1 MKTKKIFTPIIAV
14 GLAMSLSVG
23 ADVDITI
30 GTTQINN
37 LTFSYFPDGASMPS
51 IYTFGNTPNQGNFVN
66 SLTFKFDDKPIQNP
80 LQLNSQDGGIHSE
93 LSLGNAQSLNYIDP
107 NGAWVDEMIIDL
119 DRPNSMTAKQL
130 TFTLTSVGGNGALS
144 GMSDGMSA
152 QKATL
157 KILNSQNVND
167 VVNFNFMGKV
177 WSDIFID
184 SKNENSFS
192 FNVGSSSDGSKEIT
206 GNITISADNQNNSKN
221 TFNFNN
227 VTYTGTF
234 TNAIS
239 TDTVINLDG
248 SNTQFIG
255 DINTTGGNTTVN
267 FLTSGM
273 TFQGNITAD
282 GGNNILNFSETNVNF
297 SSQKITAGSNST
309 NTINI
314 STGTDNTRYLTFN
327 LDGNGTNI
335 VNLDDNLDIG
345 GPGSGDLIVVST
357 SANTDINIG
366 SNARIELDTFSVTS
380 KKGITNINFLG
391 GTAELIPAYNSV
403 SFIADG
409 GKNIFNFKKDG
420 VFNIAGSIN
429 ATNGT
434 NHFVI
439 DKKIVFESNL
449 SLYGSSQTSS
459 KNVFDI
465 YANSSLQMFAESAHM
480 SLQGGNMEI
489 NFKSGD
495 SAGFFAGLVSESKQ
509 NNLTINLEDNAH
521 GILQNI
527 DSQTGIINF
536 GDGSLLD
543 IVDSVFHLDT
553 VNFPGNEASL
563 SVTSD
568 YNPTYAY
575 LYSAIKG
582 EKLTINFDKGTD
594 SAYPSYLILK
604 SGGNELKA
612 LNVVGNISKALD
624 RVTLEQGLTSI
635 LDEVNILQ
643 NKGVEFILQD
653 NSSSI
658 TFKNHLVNS
667 GEVNFRFEAKSGSV
681 NSNIQS
687 NDAGVTTFTFIQTNG
702 VYTINGELSTSG
714 QAQNIF
720 DLTSKSATISNNLI
734 FYGNKVS
741 EDGGNIIN
749 IGANQTLALSSNING
764 VTTTNSI
771 TTASGVTYL
780 NLKGDNANFEGN
792 ISTSGGKT
800 VINFQGNSQISG
812 NLNISSSGEINI
824 TVADGKTASFIKSI
838 EVNGNDALL
847 SVNLGNNS
855 TIRLNSGSGNLSNT
869 SGIVTL
875 SFNGSGNFSGNITT
889 SSGSSTTFELGKSDG
904 SLDSAT
910 ITIAGVI
917 ANSNN
922 NLATNANAGENAFS
936 VNATNTT
943 FKYTSQAD
951 GLVFSHGQNAIL
963 FENNNNA
970 TLHWQGADSTDKSIS
985 TTGGN
990 TLIEFQQNGTIASG
1004 LDVSGGEITINL
1016 YEGKKGAINGEITT
1030 VGKGKSHIVFNQNNS
1045 TLTLKDNAI
1054 ITSVSNLENHSKAYG
1069 SNNGISFYH
1078 DQRSGKDFK
1087 TLVVGT
1093 KGSSSDGISGE
1104 GLNFVVYATTNETN
1118 AKANNSVYS
1127 DKIVIHSSSNAGSST
1142 HNLGVRFENQDTIN
1156 LDAITYAKGENNNI
1170 LVASVAKSSKVN
1182 FNTQENLVLGFD
1194 VANVQYA
1201 KEDTDEN
1208 GNYQANGTYTSYF
1221 IGSAKADN
1229 IVVAEQ
1235 EITATAFTLNYDLY
1249 MANFNSLNK
1258 RMEEL
1263 RENPHSQGVWARVFN
1278 GALSNDF
1285 GLGSKSNYTTIQAG
1299 YDYAFGFE
1307 GANNYLGVALS
1318 YALSTSTSNNAYDIN
1333 GQKRSIDGIYSNA
1346 FEIAIYNT
1354 YVSDTGWYN
1363 DSIAKFSYLL
1373 SNFDIKNLNNGE
1385 STSNDTKNFAL
1396 TLSDEVGY
1404 RFALGEVKEW
1414 SITPQL
1420 ELGFG
1425 YFNQS
1430 DFKQTLQNS
1439 GAYLSSGA
1447 DSVLTLRAR
1456 AGSSFGYDFKN
1467 FTQGNSFNASV
1478 YVGAF
1483 YEYDYVSGGEIH
1495 MDTQRGTQ
1503 ANQYSNLTSDGRVV
1517 INVGTNM
1524 SVEDHTR
1531 IYFDFEK
1538 SFMGKINMDYQVNF
1552 GVRYS
1557 FGESNGYTPQNVETQ
1572 EESKAPLKI
1581 EEKEKIE
1588 ENKEGKN
1595 QESTSSKDDKKQDNK
1610 EEDTS
1615 NEVGELDT
1623 KKQKGK

>member
-14 GLAMSLSVG
+14 GLAMNLSVG
-23 ADVDITI
+23 ADVEI
-30 GTTQINN
+30 GG
-37 LTFSYFPDGASMPS
+37 GA
-51 IYTFGNTPNQGNFVN
+51 Q
-66 SLTFKFDDKPIQNP
+66 IQN
-80 LQLNSQDGGIHSE
+80 LYIDNFSDAATSIDLFCYQDKNNQRTLLNSFE
-93 LSLGNAQSLNYIDP
+93 LSFEDRSDQNQLVLVKDAQNNGKVALG
-107 NGAWVDEMIIDL
+107 GANTVDFEIGGLWINKFSVNFSRSDT
-119 DRPNSMTAKQL
+119 SQAKQISL
-130 TFTLTSVGGNGALS
+130 LFIDSGISALS
-144 GMSDGMSA
+144 ARNGKSLFEVMNGQNRNDNMEVEFIGGVRSD
-152 QKATL
+152 
-157 KILNSQNVND
+157 
-167 VVNFNFMGKV
+167 F
-177 WSDIFID
+177 FID
-184 SKNENSFS
+184 SKSSNTFNFS
-192 FNVGSSSDGSKEIT
+192 NGRGTEVT
-206 GNITISADNQNNSKN
+206 GNITISADNQNDSKN

-248 SNTQFIG
+248 SNTQFVG

-267 FLTSGM
+267 FLTSGVS
-273 TFQGNITAD
+273 FQGNITAD
-282 GGNNILNFSETNVNF
+282 GGNNVLNFSETNVNF
-297 SSQKITAGSNST
+297 SSKKITAGSNST

-327 LDGNGTNI
+327 LDGSGTNI

-345 GPGSGDLIVVST
+345 GPGSGDLIVVSS
-357 SANTDINIG
+357 SASTDINIG
-366 SNARIELDTFSVTS
+366 NNVRIYLDTFSVTS
-380 KKGITNINFLG
+380 KKGVTNINFLG
-391 GTAELIPAYNSV
+391 ETAELKAAYYSV
-403 SFIADG
+403 SFTADG
-409 GKNIFNFKKDG
+409 GENAFNFKKDG
-420 VFNIAGSIN
+420 TFNIRADIN

-434 NHFVI
+434 NRFVI
-439 DKKIVFESNL
+439 DKTIVLESNL

-459 KNVFDI
+459 KNIFDI
-465 YANSSLQMFAESAHM
+465 YGNSSVEFKNNLTVPN
-480 SLQGGNMEI
+480 GNLEI
-489 NFKSGD
+489 NFKGEKSI
-495 SAGFFAGLVSESKQ
+495 FAS
-509 NNLTINLEDNAH
+509 
-521 GILQNI
+521 NI
-527 DSQTGIINF
+527 DFQDSENSTLTLNVEDQAQGEIGPIGESHSNTLNFYGTSTLITNNASFKNVNLLGEEGTLIIKN
-536 GDGSLLD
+536 
-543 IVDSVFHLDT
+543 DSR
-553 VNFPGNEASL
+553 VNITEP
-563 SVTSD
+563 
-568 YNPTYAY
+568 
-575 LYSAIKG
+575 IIG
-582 EKLTINFDKGTD
+582 EKLIVNF
-594 SAYPSYLILK
+594 YREVEW
-604 SGGNELKA
+604 GNATL
-612 LNVVGNISKALD
+612 
-624 RVTLEQGLTSI
+624 TLESGNNQIKAIDVICPMGYDGPERLRLKQGTTSI
-635 LDEVNILQ
+635 LEEVNIKEKRAIYFYL
-643 NKGVEFILQD
+643 E
-653 NSSSI
+653 NSSTAI
-658 TFKNHLVNS
+658 TLKNHLVNS
-667 GEVNFRFEAKSGSV
+667 GEVLFSFEAKSGSV

-687 NDAGVTTFTFIQTNG
+687 NNLGRTSFRFLQTNG
-702 VYTINGELSTSG
+702 VYTINGELSTSR

-720 DLTSKSATISNNLI
+720 DLTSNGATIGNNLV
-734 FYGNKVS
+734 FYGNEVS

-749 IGANQTLALSSNING
+749 IGANQTLALSNNING
-764 VTTTNSI
+764 VATTNSI
-771 TTASGVTYL
+771 STASGVTYL
-780 NLKGDNANFEGN
+780 NFKGDNANLEGN
-792 ISTSGGKT
+792 ASTSGGKT

-812 NLNISSSGEINI
+812 NLNISSSGETNI
-824 TVADGKTASFIKSI
+824 TVADGKTASFVKPI
-838 EVNGNDALL
+838 EINGNNALL

-855 TIRLNSGSGNLSNT
+855 TIRLNGGSGNLSNT
-869 SGIVTL
+869 SGVTTL
-875 SFNGSGNFSGNITT
+875 SFNGGGNFSGNITT

-910 ITIAGVI
+910 ITIVGVI

-922 NLATNANAGENAFS
+922 NLATNTNAGENAFS

-963 FENNNNA
+963 FENSNNA

-985 TTGGN
+985 TAGGN
-990 TLIEFQQNGTIASG
+990 TLIEFRQNGTIASG
-1004 LDVSGGEITINL
+1004 LDVSGGEMTINL
-1016 YEGKKGAINGEITT
+1016 YEGKRGVINGEITT
-1030 VGKGKSHIVFNQNNS
+1030 TGKGKSHIVFNQNNS
-1045 TLTLKDNAI
+1045 TLTLKDDAT

-1104 GLNFVVYATTNETN
+1104 ELNFVVYATTNETN
-1118 AKANNSVYS
+1118 AKANNSIYS
-1127 DKIVIHSSSNAGSST
+1127 DKIIIHSSSNAGSST

-1156 LDAITYAKGENNNI
+1156 LDAITYTKEGSNNI
-1170 LVASVAKSSKVN
+1170 LVASVAKSSKVD

-1221 IGSAKADN
+1221 IGSAKANN

-1258 RMEEL
+1258 RMGEL
-1263 RENPHSQGVWARVFN
+1263 RENPHSQGVWTRVFN

-1333 GQKRSIDGIYSNA
+1333 GEKRSIDGIYSNA
-1346 FEIAIYNT
+1346 FEIAIYNA

-1439 GAYLSSGA
+1439 GAYLSSDA

-1478 YVGAF
+1478 YMGVF

-1495 MDTQRGTQ
+1495 MGTQRGTE
-1503 ANQYSNLTSDGRVV
+1503 ANQYSNLSSDGRVV
-1517 INVGTNM
+1517 MNVGTNM

-1538 SFMGKINMDYQVNF
+1538 SFMGKINTDYQVNF

-1557 FGESNGYTPQNVETQ
+1557 FGESNGYTPQKIETQ

-1588 ENKEGKN
+1588 ESKEGEN
-1595 QESTSSKDDKKQDNK
+1595 QKSASSKDNKKQDNK
-1610 EEDTS
+1610 EEKTS
-1615 NEVGELDT
+1615 NEAGELDI
-1623 KKQKGK
+1623 KKQEGK

>member
-1 MKTKKIFTPIIAV
+1 MKTKKIFTPMIAV
-14 GLAMSLSVG
+14 GLAVSLSMG
-23 ADVDITI
+23 ADLNIDPWN
-30 GTTQINN
+30 TQIENFYTHQFSDGASYIDQYCYCPQGGEAVLLKS
-37 LTFSYFPDGASMPS
+37 LTFSFADRP
-51 IYTFGNTPNQGNFVN
+51 TPNQLTLQNDAQNNGTIALGGANTVNFEDSAGLWIDGFFIDFSRSDVSQAKQFHLSFGEGNIGSFSAFSGKSSFSVKNGQSQDDIMTVSFSGEVN
-66 SLTFKFDDKPIQNP
+66 SDFL
-80 LQLNSQDGGIHSE
+80 
-93 LSLGNAQSLNYIDP
+93 
-107 NGAWVDEMIIDL
+107 
-119 DRPNSMTAKQL
+119 
-130 TFTLTSVGGNGALS
+130 
-144 GMSDGMSA
+144 
-152 QKATL
+152 
-157 KILNSQNVND
+157 
-167 VVNFNFMGKV
+167 
-177 WSDIFID
+177 ID
-184 SKNENSFS
+184 SK
-192 FNVGSSSDGSKEIT
+192 SSNTFTFSKEYDWQTINVT
-206 GNITISADNQNNSKN
+206 GDIAISADHQNNSKN

-267 FLTSGM
+267 FLASEIS
-273 TFQGNITAD
+273 FQGNIAAE
-282 GGNNILNFSETNVNF
+282 NNSI
-297 SSQKITAGSNST
+297 NS
-309 NTINI
+309 INI
-314 STGTDNTRYLTFN
+314 STGTNLGMNLTLN
-327 LDGNGTNI
+327 LNGNGKNI

-345 GPGSGDLIVVST
+345 GPGSGDLIVVSS

-380 KKGITNINFLG
+380 KKGVTNINFLG
-391 GTAELIPAYNSV
+391 ETAELIPAYYSV
-403 SFIADG
+403 SFTADG

-434 NHFVI
+434 NRFVI
-439 DKKIVFESNL
+439 DKKIIFESSL
-449 SLYGSSQTSS
+449 YLYGSSQTLN
-459 KNVFDI
+459 KNIFDI
-465 YANSSLQMFAESAHM
+465 YGNSSVDFKNNLIVQN
-480 SLQGGNMEI
+480 GNLEI
-489 NFKSGD
+489 NFNKGSGTPGVFKSFSD
-495 SAGFFAGLVSESKQ
+495 TTNQ
-509 NNLTINLEDNAH
+509 NSTITINLDDEVH
-521 GILQNI
+521 GIIKGSRLGNPRNI
-527 DSQTGIINF
+527 LNFNEKSFLELVDCELHLSAINF
-536 GDGSLLD
+536 S
-543 IVDSVFHLDT
+543 
-553 VNFPGNEASL
+553 GNEASL

-575 LYSAIKG
+575 LYNAIKG

-624 RVTLEQGLTSI
+624 QVTLEQGSTSI

-643 NKGVEFILQD
+643 NKGVKFILQD

-667 GEVNFRFEAKSGSV
+667 GEVNFRFEAKGGSV

-687 NDAGVTTFTFIQTNG
+687 NNAGVTTFTFIQTNG
-702 VYTINGELSTSG
+702 IYTINGELSTSG

-720 DLTSKSATISNNLI
+720 DLTSNGATIGNNLV
-734 FYGNKVS
+734 FYGNEVS

-764 VTTTNSI
+764 VATTNSI
-771 TTASGVTYL
+771 TTASGATFL
-780 NLKGDNANFEGN
+780 NLKGDNANLEGN
-792 ISTSGGKT
+792 ASTSGGKT

-812 NLNISSSGEINI
+812 NLNISSSGETNI
-824 TVADGKTASFIKSI
+824 TVADGKTASFIKPI

-855 TIRLNSGSGNLSNT
+855 TIQLNGGSGNLSNT
-869 SGIVTL
+869 SGIATL

-917 ANSNN
+917 TNSNN
-922 NLATNANAGENAFS
+922 NLATNTNAGENAFS

-943 FKYTSQAD
+943 FTYTSQAD

-990 TLIEFQQNGTIASG
+990 TLIEFRQNGTIASG
-1004 LDVSGGEITINL
+1004 FDTSGGEMTINL
-1016 YEGKKGAINGEITT
+1016 YEGKRGVINGEITT
-1030 VGKGKSHIVFNQNNS
+1030 TGRGKSYIVFNENNS
-1045 TLTLKDNAI
+1045 TLTLKDDAT
-1054 ITSVSNLENHSKAYG
+1054 ITSVSNLENYSKAYG

-1127 DKIVIHSSSNAGSST
+1127 DKIIIHSSSNAGSST

-1156 LDAITYAKGENNNI
+1156 LDAITYTKGGSNNI
-1170 LVASVAKSSKVN
+1170 LVASVAKSSKVD

-1221 IGSAKADN
+1221 IGSAKANN

-1258 RMEEL
+1258 RMGEL

-1346 FEIAIYNT
+1346 FEIAIYNA

-1439 GAYLSSGA
+1439 GAYLSSDA
-1447 DSVLTLRAR
+1447 DLVLTLRAR

-1495 MDTQRGTQ
+1495 MGTQRGTE
-1503 ANQYSNLTSDGRVV
+1503 ANQYSNLSSDGRVV
-1517 INVGTNM
+1517 MNVGTNM
-1524 SVEDHTR
+1524 SVEEHTR

-1538 SFMGKINMDYQVNF
+1538 SFMGKINTDYQVNF

-1557 FGESNGYTPQNVETQ
+1557 FGESNGYTPQNIETQ

-1588 ENKEGKN
+1588 ENKEGEN
-1595 QESTSSKDDKKQDNK
+1595 QESISSKENKKQSD
-1610 EEDTS
+1610 EEEKTS

-1623 KKQKGK
+1623 KKQEGK

>member
-23 ADVDITI
+23 ADVEI
-30 GTTQINN
+30 GGGAQIQN
-37 LTFSYFPDGASMPS
+37 LY
-51 IYTFGNTPNQGNFVN
+51 IGNFSEAV
-66 SLTFKFDDKPIQNP
+66 SSIDLFYYQDKNNQRT
-80 LQLNSQDGGIHSE
+80 LLNSFE
-93 LSLGNAQSLNYIDP
+93 LSFEDRSDQNQLVLVKDTQNNGKVALGGANTVDFEIGGLCIDKFSV
-107 NGAWVDEMIIDL
+107 NFSRSDT
-119 DRPNSMTAKQL
+119 SQAKQISL
-130 TFTLTSVGGNGALS
+130 L
-144 GMSDGMSA
+144 
-152 QKATL
+152 
-157 KILNSQNVND
+157 
-167 VVNFNFMGKV
+167 
-177 WSDIFID
+177 FID
-184 SKNENSFS
+184 SGISALSAQNGKSLFEVMNGQNRNDNMEVEFIGGARSDFLIDSKSSNTFNFS
-192 FNVGSSSDGSKEIT
+192 NGRGTKVT
-206 GNITISADNQNNSKN
+206 GNITISADHQNNSKN

-267 FLTSGM
+267 FLTSGVS
-273 TFQGNITAD
+273 FQGNITAD

-297 SSQKITAGSNST
+297 SSKKITAESNST
-309 NTINI
+309 NRINI
-314 STGTDNTRYLTFN
+314 STGTNSGMYLTFN

-345 GPGSGDLIVVST
+345 GPGSGDLIVVSS
-357 SANTDINIG
+357 SASTDINIG

-380 KKGITNINFLG
+380 KKGVTNINFLG
-391 GTAELIPAYNSV
+391 ETAELIPAYYSV
-403 SFIADG
+403 SFTADG

-434 NHFVI
+434 NCFVI
-439 DKKIVFESNL
+439 DKKIILESSL
-449 SLYGSSQTSS
+449 YLYGSSQTSN
-459 KNVFDI
+459 KNIFDI
-465 YANSSLQMFAESAHM
+465 YGNSSIEFNN
-480 SLQGGNMEI
+480 SLIIQNGNLEI
-489 NFKSGD
+489 NFKGEKSIFASSIDFQD
-495 SAGFFAGLVSESKQ
+495 SKNSTLTLNVEDKAQGEIESIEESHSNTLNFYGTSTLIT
-509 NNLTINLEDNAH
+509 NNASFKNVNLLGEEGTLIIKNDSH
-521 GILQNI
+521 VNI
-527 DSQTGIINF
+527 TEPII
-536 GDGSLLD
+536 
-543 IVDSVFHLDT
+543 
-553 VNFPGNEASL
+553 
-563 SVTSD
+563 
-568 YNPTYAY
+568 
-575 LYSAIKG
+575 G
-582 EKLTINFDKGTD
+582 EKLIVNFYREVKW
-594 SAYPSYLILK
+594 
-604 SGGNELKA
+604 GNAML
-612 LNVVGNISKALD
+612 
-624 RVTLEQGLTSI
+624 TLESGNNQIKAIDVICPMGYSGPERLRLKQGTTSV
-635 LDEVNILQ
+635 LEEVNVMEKRGIDFLL
-643 NKGVEFILQD
+643 ED
-653 NSSSI
+653 SSSAI
-658 TFKNHLVNS
+658 TLKNHLINS
-667 GEVNFRFEAKSGSV
+667 GEVNFSFEAKGGSV

-687 NDAGVTTFTFIQTNG
+687 NNLGRTSFHFLQTNG
-702 VYTINGELSTSG
+702 IYTINGELSTSR

-720 DLTSKSATISNNLI
+720 DLTSNGATISNNLF
-734 FYGNKVS
+734 FYGNEVS

-749 IGANQTLALSSNING
+749 IGANQTLALSSSING
-764 VTTTNSI
+764 VATTNSI
-771 TTASGVTYL
+771 STASGVTYL
-780 NLKGDNANFEGN
+780 NLKGDNANLEGN
-792 ISTSGGKT
+792 TSTSGGKT

-812 NLNISSSGEINI
+812 NLNISSSGETNI
-824 TVADGKTASFIKSI
+824 TVTDGKTASFIKPI

-855 TIRLNSGSGNLSNT
+855 TIQLNGGSGNLSNT
-869 SGIVTL
+869 SGVTTL
-875 SFNGSGNFSGNITT
+875 SFNGGGNFSGNITT
-889 SSGSSTTFELGKSDG
+889 NSGSSTTFELGKSDG

-910 ITIAGVI
+910 ITIVGVI
-917 ANSNN
+917 TNSNN
-922 NLATNANAGENAFS
+922 NLATNTNAGENAFS
-936 VNATNTT
+936 VNATKTT

-970 TLHWQGADSTDKSIS
+970 TLHWQGVDNTNKSIS

-990 TLIEFQQNGTIASG
+990 TLVEFRQNGTIASG
-1004 LDVSGGEITINL
+1004 LDVSGGEMTINL
-1016 YEGKKGAINGEITT
+1016 YEEKRGVINGEITT
-1030 VGKGKSHIVFNQNNS
+1030 TGKGKSHIVFNQNNS
-1045 TLTLKDNAI
+1045 TLILKDNAT
-1054 ITSVSNLENHSKAYG
+1054 ITSVSNLENHSKTYG

-1118 AKANNSVYS
+1118 TKANNSVYS
-1127 DKIVIHSSSNAGSST
+1127 DKIIIHSSSNAGSST

-1156 LDAITYAKGENNNI
+1156 LDAITYTKEGSNNI

-1221 IGSAKADN
+1221 IGSAKANN

-1258 RMEEL
+1258 RMGEL

-1307 GANNYLGVALS
+1307 GANNYLGAALS

-1346 FEIAIYNT
+1346 FEIAIYNA
-1354 YVSDTGWYN
+1354 YVSNTGWYN

-1439 GAYLSSGA
+1439 GAYLSSDA

-1495 MDTQRGTQ
+1495 MGTQRGTQ
-1503 ANQYSNLTSDGRVV
+1503 ANQYSNLSSDGRVV
-1517 INVGTNM
+1517 MNVGTNM

-1538 SFMGKINMDYQVNF
+1538 SFMGKINTDYQVNF

-1557 FGESNGYTPQNVETQ
+1557 FGESNGYTPQNIETQ
-1572 EESKAPLKI
+1572 EESKTPLKI
-1581 EEKEKIE
+1581 EEKERIE
-1588 ENKEGKN
+1588 ENKEGEN
-1595 QESTSSKDDKKQDNK
+1595 QESISSKDNKKQDNK
-1610 EEDTS
+1610 EEETS

-1623 KKQKGK
+1623 KKQEEK